1 MAEMLELNPY
11 QQTFLILL
19 CWMVRKY
26 NDEVFVLD
34 IDFEQGGST
43 LYGDT
48 DLLTKFRT
56 ELNEIMTRVATQS
69 EPWREW

>member
-1 MAEMLELNPY
+1 ME
-11 QQTFLILL
+11 
-19 CWMVRKY
+19 RKY
-26 NDEVFVLD
+26 SDEVFVLD

-43 LYGDT
+43 LYGET

-56 ELNEIMTRVATQS
+56 ELNEIMTRVATQA